1 MTPKEEL
8 HRRIKGLQDMMK
20 ADECDAV
27 LILQNVDLYY
37 FSGTMQNARLY
48 IPVSGEPVLFCRKS
62 ISRAANECPWN
73 IISINNYKYIP
84 EKLGELGQ
92 QLPERLGLEYD
103 VLPVSAFLS
112 VKKTFPKTELLDA
125 SNWIADLRATK
136 SPFEIAIMKKAGKS
150 MADAFSYVP
159 DLIKQGLSELAIAAR
174 VEIALRDH
182 GHQGCIRMRGFNQEF
197 FYGHFLSGPNGC
209 ISGFNDGVTAGMGMG
224 AFFPQGPGE
233 RRIQI
238 NDPVYLDYV
247 GVFDGYNI
255 DQTRLYVVG
264 VLPHRLKYAFQVALE
279 IQETLID
286 QVKPGVVASDL
297 YERAI
302 GIADRAGLSQNFMGY
317 GSERVKFVGHGVGL
331 ELDERPVIAKGFN
344 VELEAGMVIALEP
357 KFVIPG
363 MGIAGIENTWLV
375 TKSGVEK
382 ITILPDDLTVIPY
395 DNILLSS

>member
-1 MTPKEEL
+1 MTPKDEL
-8 HRRIKGLQDMMK
+8 QRRIKGLQDKMN
-20 ADECDAV
+20 ASACEAV
-27 LILQNVDLYY
+27 LIVQNVDLYY

-48 IPVSGEPVLFCRKS
+48 IPATGEPVLFCRKS
-62 ISRAANECPWN
+62 ISRATHECPWN
-73 IISINNYKYIP
+73 IVSINNYRYIP
-84 EKLGELGQ
+84 DKLNDLGR
-92 QLPERLGLEYD
+92 QLPGRLGLEYD
-103 VLPVSAFLS
+103 VLTVADYLS
-112 VKKTFPKTELLDA
+112 VKRVFPNAELLDA

-136 SPFEIAIMKKAGKS
+136 SPFEIGIIKKAGRS
-150 MADAFSYVP
+150 MADAFAYVP
-159 DLIKQGLSELAIAAR
+159 DLIKQGRSELAVAAGVER
-174 VEIALRDH
+174 VLRDQ
-182 GHQGCIRMRGFNQEF
+182 GHQGYVRMRGFNQEF

-209 ISGFNDGVTAGMGMG
+209 IAGFNDGVTAGMGMG

-233 RRIQI
+233 RIIQI
-238 NDPVYLDYV
+238 DEPVFLDYV

-264 VLPHRLKYAFQVALE
+264 VLPDKLKDAFQVALE
-279 IQETLID
+279 IQETLIN
-286 QVKPGVVASDL
+286 QVKPGAIASDL
-297 YERAI
+297 YDLAI

-375 TKSGVEK
+375 TRSGVEK
-382 ITILPDDLTVIPY
+382 ITILPDDLVVIPH
-395 DNILLSS
+395 